1 MNIEIK
7 GILEEYKH
15 HLLFRKHEVMTIQNT
30 KIINIVH
37 NHIHTTQLGY

>member
-7 GILEEYKH
+7 GILEECKH
-15 HLLFRKHEVMTIQNT
+15 HLLFRKHEVMSIQNT
-30 KIINIVH
+30 KIINIMH

>member
-1 MNIEIK
+1 MNIENK

-15 HLLFRKHEVMTIQNT
+15 HLFFRKLEIMSIQNA